1 MIASMVKMAF
11 SFQTNQIQAPSDFL
25 EGINK
30 TLCGNLENQFLTAGY
45 LLFSL
50 KEQKFVYS
58 SAAHPPLIHWRHAD
72 QSLEWIKPKGTIIGY
87 FPEIRYENESRAIG
101 MGDRIILYT
110 DGILEA
116 ENDREEAFGE
126 NRLGEIIRKN
136 AARDAGTIS
145 DKILASLKNWTG
157 KVSDTGS
164 FQDDITLIVLGID
177 YLI

>member
-1 MIASMVKMAF
+1 
-11 SFQTNQIQAPSDFL
+11 
-25 EGINK
+25 
-30 TLCGNLENQFLTAGY
+30 
-45 LLFSL
+45 
-50 KEQKFVYS
+50 
-58 SAAHPPLIHWRHAD
+58 
-72 QSLEWIKPKGTIIGY
+72 
-87 FPEIRYENESRAIG
+87 